1 VSTGALTFARFAYPP
16 NALGLC
22 GPDAPRELLE
32 RADAAA
38 ADGGLRE
45 LALQFEGAWPYLEL
59 IAHAH
64 GIADPLDLHVVEAYW
79 IGNDLLDGIP
89 PGAIGEDL
97 VARFGP
103 AAGRERRRIE
113 ELASAAP
120 RPHHDFHVLCVYPW
134 VGLLRS
140 AAAGSALHVL
150 DRCRIRWG
158 RVTGVDG
165 ATASV
170 RSRELVWDG
179 DRLALGA
186 LREEVVRIAE
196 DGYALDRRIQVGDT
210 VALHWDWACARLT
223 DRQERALRSETARQL
238 AFANRLAVPPPAAIL
253 R

>member
-1 VSTGALTFARFAYPP
+1 MSSGALTFARFAYPP

-22 GPDAPRELLE
+22 GPDSNRELLE
-32 RADAAA
+32 RANGVA

-64 GIADPLDLHVVEAYW
+64 GIADPLDARVVEAYW
-79 IGNDLLDGIP
+79 IGNDLLDGIG

-103 AAGRERRRIE
+103 AAGRERRRIV
-113 ELASAAP
+113 ELASAEP
-120 RPHHDFHVLCVYPW
+120 RPHHDFHVFCVYPW

-140 AAAGSALHVL
+140 AAVDSAMRVL

-170 RSRELVWDG
+170 RSRALVWDG
-179 DRLALGA
+179 HRLALGA
-186 LREEVVRIAE
+186 LRDEVVTIAE
-196 DGYALDRRIQVGDT
+196 DGYALDRRIGAGDA

-223 DRQERALRSETARQL
+223 DRQARALRSETARQL
-238 AFANRLAVPPPAAIL
+238 AFANHLAVPPPVAIM

>member
-1 VSTGALTFARFAYPP
+1 MSTGALTFARFAYPP

-64 GIADPLDLHVVEAYW
+64 GIADPLDVRVVEAYW
-79 IGNDLLDGIP
+79 IGNDLLDRIP

-113 ELASAAP
+113 ALASAAP
-120 RPHHDFHVLCVYPW
+120 RPHHDFHVFCVYPW

-140 AAAGSALHVL
+140 AAAELRAPRARPVPHPVGSGH
-150 DRCRIRWG
+150 RCRR
-158 RVTGVDG
+158 R
-165 ATASV
+165 
-170 RSRELVWDG
+170 
-179 DRLALGA
+179 DRLGA
-186 LREEVVRIAE
+186 VARAR
-196 DGYALDRRIQVGDT
+196 VG
-210 VALHWDWACARLT
+210 R
-223 DRQERALRSETARQL
+223 
-238 AFANRLAVPPPAAIL
+238 PPARA
-253 R
+253 RHAP